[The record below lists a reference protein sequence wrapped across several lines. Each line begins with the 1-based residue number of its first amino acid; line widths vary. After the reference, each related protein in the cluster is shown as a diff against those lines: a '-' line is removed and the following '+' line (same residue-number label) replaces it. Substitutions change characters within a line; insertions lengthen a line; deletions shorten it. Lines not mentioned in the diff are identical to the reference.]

1 MHILE
6 KIMSHEVTQTSTKYI
21 ESDDNY
27 SLKFDF
33 VLVFKMV
40 DIGDKVYKQ
49 SPEAKFYIQRML
61 DSGLSLFT

>member
-1 MHILE
+1 MLSLQ
-6 KIMSHEVTQTSTKYI
+6 KSQPSTKYV

-33 VLVFKMV
+33 VCVFKMV
-40 DIGDKVYKQ
+40 DAGNKQFKQ